1 MKLLLLWVTRKD
13 SEDLRTND
21 KAQKES
27 DAQDKAEK
35 AVKDKNEEDIRDLL
49 S

>member
-1 MKLLLLWVTRKD
+1 MKLLLLWITRKD
-13 SEDLRTND
+13 SAEVRTNE
-21 KAQKES
+21 KAQRES
-27 DAQDKAEK
+27 DDQDEAEK